1 MCGRFV
7 ASDSPQEIGQ
17 LLHARV
23 MGGLPHKSWNVK
35 PTQDIAIVL
44 DGSDGVRRLA
54 PAFWSLIPRSS
65 ATSRLGFPTFNARI
79 ESALERPTFRASADG
94 ARALIPV
101 TGYYEWKGKTP
112 WYFRDPT
119 GPLLLAGLYS
129 WWRDPQAASA
139 QSQQPHQ
146 HSSDAQERPHTQRG
160 SLFGAW
166 RLTATILTRD
176 AVGKAAA
183 VHDRMPVIVPTSLVD
198 SWLSH
203 QVPGADIL
211 PHAEEISA
219 GQEKMLAAD
228 PVNPL
233 RGDGPQLIHPLTDQK
248 GDSGDETSEEPVIQQ
263 YLGDLGDLGDL

>member
-23 MGGLPHKSWNVK
+23 MDGLPHQSWNVK

-54 PAFWSLIPRSS
+54 PAYWSLVPRMSP
-65 ATSRLGFPTFNARI
+65 TLKLDFPTFNARI
-79 ESALERPTFRASADG
+79 ETALTRSTFRASADG

-101 TGYYEWKGKTP
+101 TGYYEWKGQTP

-129 WWRDPQAASA
+129 WWRDPQAR
-139 QSQQPHQ
+139 
-146 HSSDAQERPHTQRG
+146 RPHRQTDQAGRTEQTGQNSQNSQNG
-160 SLFGAW
+160 SLFGSW

-183 VHDRMPVIVPTSLVD
+183 VHDRMPVIVPISMAD

-211 PHAEEISA
+211 PQAQVVSEN
-219 GQEKMLAAD
+219 QEKRLAAD
-228 PVNPL
+228 PVGPL
-233 RGDGPQLIHPLTDQK
+233 KGDGPHLIHPLNGHAASSSNRPVEGQ
-248 GDSGDETSEEPVIQQ
+248 PVIQQ
-263 YLGDLGDLGDL
+263 YLGDF

>member
-23 MGGLPHKSWNVK
+23 MDGLPHQSWNMK
-35 PTQDIAIVL
+35 PTQDIAIAL
-44 DGSDGVRRLA
+44 DGSDGIRRLA
-54 PAFWSLIPRSS
+54 PAYWSLIPRSS
-65 ATSRLGFPTFNARI
+65 MTSQLGFPTFNARI
-79 ESALERPTFRASADG
+79 ETALTRPTFRASANG

-101 TGYYEWKGKTP
+101 TGYYEWKGRTP

-129 WWRDPQAASA
+129 WWKDPRAPKPKQTG
-139 QSQQPHQ
+139 QQN
-146 HSSDAQERPHTQRG
+146 ERQQNG
-160 SLFGAW
+160 SLFGSW

-183 VHDRMPVIVPTSLVD
+183 VHDRMPVIVPISMAN

-203 QVPGADIL
+203 QVLGADIL
-211 PHAEEISA
+211 PQAQEVSA
-219 GQEKMLAAD
+219 SQEKRLAAD
-228 PVNPL
+228 PVGPL
-233 RGDGPQLIHPLTDQK
+233 RGDGPQLIHPL
-248 GDSGDETSEEPVIQQ
+248 DSHNASDGQSVEGQPVIQQ
-263 YLGDLGDLGDL
+263 YLGDL